1 MESTRGLLDRLTIPE
16 AVSLFFRNK
25 FLERPDPVHLFSLNC
40 SLAGLN
46 LVLVEENLKRL
57 IQHIAGDP
65 LDRYSWPVSL
75 PIFAIKASNSLPL
88 EDSLVTERSS
98 ATFAVGTSWEF
109 SNEITIFSFSSKNLG
124 WVFRSQN
131 LLLMS
136 RDFNYFRLIYFCLG
150 HVLGTRISNV
160 VISAI

>member
-98 ATFAVGTSWEF
+98 ATFAVGTSWALF
-109 SNEITIFSFSSKNLG
+109 P
-124 WVFRSQN
+124 
-131 LLLMS
+131 
-136 RDFNYFRLIYFCLG
+136 
-150 HVLGTRISNV
+150 
-160 VISAI
+160 